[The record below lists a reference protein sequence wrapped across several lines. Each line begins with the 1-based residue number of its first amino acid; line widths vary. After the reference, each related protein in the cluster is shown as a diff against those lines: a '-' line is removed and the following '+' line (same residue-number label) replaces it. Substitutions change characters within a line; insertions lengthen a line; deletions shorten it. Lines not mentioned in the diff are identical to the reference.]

1 MLSVRWSGQMLY
13 IIAIAAAGKP
23 WRGIIILLNMFESL
37 LTANDKYCLT
47 GQLYS
52 HFITFSKEIIVY
64 KEPLKTVNAGDSQ
77 LFGYG
82 PTTYNTNIN
91 TIVSQTFSGIK
102 VGPDKLKDETI
113 QELHFSFPKNESYI
127 KVQKPCADYIEFG
140 KTEKIEVGGQTY
152 DLASER
158 KIVDYLG
165 LLFYRFDIVKV
176 N

>member
-1 MLSVRWSGQMLY
+1 
-13 IIAIAAAGKP
+13 
-23 WRGIIILLNMFESL
+23 MFESL

-52 HFITFSKEIIVY
+52 HFITFSKPITVY
-64 KEPLKTVNAGDSQ
+64 KESLKTVNPTDSQ

-91 TIVSQTFSGIK
+91 TVVSQTFSGIK
-102 VGPDKLKDETI
+102 VGPDKLKDAAI
-113 QELHFSFPKNESYI
+113 QELHFSFPQNESYI
-127 KVQKPCADYIEFG
+127 KVEKDCADYIEMG
-140 KTEKIEVGGQTY
+140 KTRKISVGGQSY
-152 DLASER
+152 DIASER

-165 LLFYRFDIVKV
+165 LLFYRFDITRI